1 MRLGKR
7 ENQRIPTIHASDFSG
22 YGVVDGEGKWL
33 VMKDPWWGF
42 KLYLA
47 TITGDEEEYIAFTR
61 NILTREISTVK
72 LSRQEMMD
80 MELDEQHEG
89 FMRFFNH
96 AKDLKSLSLGLNKMK
111 M

>member
-47 TITGDEEEYIAFTR
+47 TITGDEEEYIVHLEYFDQRNIDCKAEQTR
-61 NILTREISTVK
+61 NDGYGT
-72 LSRQEMMD
+72 
-80 MELDEQHEG
+80 
-89 FMRFFNH
+89 
-96 AKDLKSLSLGLNKMK
+96 
-111 M
+111 